1 LIGDYVIL
9 HGQVKNLAIKH
20 LEKFGQNKSDAFLE
34 DLKNL
39 LDTKIPKST
48 KHGAITKKNMNQ
60 SEDNYDNNNTKFTSE
75 RKYKDIIEG
84 RFDIANVIYIDRKDD
99 GNTIFGKAA
108 EFSTKTIN
116 KLREDGR
123 LEALN
128 ELKNIYG

>member
-1 LIGDYVIL
+1 
-9 HGQVKNLAIKH
+9 
-20 LEKFGQNKSDAFLE
+20 
-34 DLKNL
+34 
-39 LDTKIPKST
+39 
-48 KHGAITKKNMNQ
+48 MNQ
-60 SEDNYDNNNTKFTSE
+60 SEDNYDNNNTKFTSK

-128 ELKNIYG
+128 ELKNIYLIFDNVTLFHYNLLFILENKKIKKYIPEKACLILVDIVTTLSFFL